1 MNTTAKTNKNELVA
15 NTVDII
21 KKFLRFCAPYAAAA
35 GNFVMKQL
43 KKVAWQAL
51 FLSFTMFYF
60 AGYIGSIIL
69 TEICSGTQIE
79 DLPAHGGW
87 MIFRIF
93 IVGIITLI
101 CRRMY
106 YWMKESE

>member
-1 MNTTAKTNKNELVA
+1 MNTTAKNNSAVIVKN
-15 NTVDII
+15 II
-21 KKFLRFCAPYAAAA
+21 RFCEPYAAAA
-35 GNFVMKQL
+35 GNFIMKQL

-51 FLSFTMFYF
+51 FLAFCMFYF

-69 TEICSGTQIE
+69 TEICSGIQIE
-79 DLPAHGGW
+79 DLPTHGGW

-93 IVGIITLI
+93 IVGIVEIT

-106 YWMKESE
+106 YWLKQSD

>member
-1 MNTTAKTNKNELVA
+1 MNTSAKNNSAVIVKN
-15 NTVDII
+15 II
-21 KKFLRFCAPYAAAA
+21 RFCEPYAAAA
-35 GNFVMKQL
+35 GNFIMKQL

-51 FLSFTMFYF
+51 FLSVGMFYI
-60 AGYIGSIIL
+60 AGYFGSIML
-69 TEICSGTQIE
+69 TEICSGIQIE

-93 IVGIITLI
+93 IVGIVALI

-106 YWMKESE
+106 YWVKESD

>member
-1 MNTTAKTNKNELVA
+1 MNTTAKNNSAVIVKNIV
-15 NTVDII
+15 
-21 KKFLRFCAPYAAAA
+21 RFCEPYAATA
-35 GNFVMKQL
+35 GNFIMKQL

-51 FLSFTMFYF
+51 FLAFCMFYF

-69 TEICSGTQIE
+69 TEICSGIQIE

-93 IVGIITLI
+93 IVGIVALI

-106 YWMKESE
+106 YWVKESD